1 MQKLVDQAGLTQQV
15 FIDSAGTEGW
25 HTGKPADHRMRDFAS
40 RRGYDLTSRARQVK
54 TEDRDSFDLIL
65 VMDRQN
71 MSDLA
76 RFHPGREHRAKVR
89 LFCEYCTDHQATEV
103 PDPYYG
109 GAEGFN
115 EVLDLLEDGCKNLL
129 HHIQQQLNA

>member
-1 MQKLVDQAGLTQQV
+1 MQKLVDQAGLNQQV
-15 FIDSAGTEGW
+15 FLDSAGTEGW
-25 HTGKPADHRMRDFAS
+25 HTGKPADQRMRDFAA
-40 RRGYDLTSRARQVK
+40 RRGFDLTSRARQVK
-54 TEDRDSFDLIL
+54 TADLDSFDLIL

-76 RFHPGREHRAKVR
+76 RFHSGREPQAKVR
-89 LFCEYCTDHQATEV
+89 LFCEFCTDHQATEV